1 MPKRHFC
8 LLLKYWII
16 DTTFS
21 LWLSM
26 FFCWF
31 YEINKKCITGRTS
44 GIKDGWFP
52 ISQIQPVILFL
63 LYGLKRLAR
72 SIVLVFCF
80 TLLSNSDIHRWTAH
94 MTCRFS
100 NCEFIIIYYWY
111 ILCTI
116 KISIAGK
123 MRKESTGN
131 RWTSFYVILQN
142 FYWTKVFQFSPH
154 CPQYSTIMLDL
165 NDSYMHHI
173 FFFFF

>member
-1 MPKRHFC
+1 MK
-8 LLLKYWII
+8 LGYTGNMDI
-16 DTTFS
+16 
-21 LWLSM
+21 
-26 FFCWF
+26 
-31 YEINKKCITGRTS
+31 YGGAKCC
-44 GIKDGWFP
+44 KM
-52 ISQIQPVILFL
+52 SQIIIIFQLHI
-63 LYGLKRLAR
+63 YGLKRLAR

-80 TLLSNSDIHRWTAH
+80 TLLSDSDIHWWTAH
-94 MTCRFS
+94 MTCRFL
-100 NCEFIIIYYWY
+100 NREFIIIYYRY

-173 FFFFF
+173 FFLFLIYICTYSGKRN